1 MSFSHGRLP
10 QEDEWWNCNKSNFFY
25 ISLFHIH
32 RHQNKVCMMK
42 KELKLND
49 QIWIDYKANNEV
61 SSGKHSKGIIVW
73 VFKSVPLSIFH
84 YIIQGSLCS
93 QRDHEKV
100 MLKTQVSRI
109 TLLVPV
115 QWDWG
120 QGLWP
125 PNMHLHVTMS
135 HNTTGGGVE
144 VFKVVWRNAPLLASW
159 VTLLKN

>member
-1 MSFSHGRLP
+1 MKFL
-10 QEDEWWNCNKSNFFY
+10 QQ
-25 ISLFHIH
+25 SLFHRCYWMIM
-32 RHQNKVCMMK
+32 NYLDVKEWFV

-61 SSGKHSKGIIVW
+61 SSGEALKRIKLFEYSNLYLCL
-73 VFKSVPLSIFH
+73 FFH

-109 TLLVPV
+109 TLLVSV

-120 QGLWP
+120 RGLWP

-135 HNTTGGGVE
+135 HNATLVKRGLILNEHLPWTTCWL
-144 VFKVVWRNAPLLASW
+144 FPKV
-159 VTLLKN
+159 

>member
-1 MSFSHGRLP
+1 
-10 QEDEWWNCNKSNFFY
+10 
-25 ISLFHIH
+25 
-32 RHQNKVCMMK
+32 MK
-42 KELKLND
+42 CLL
-49 QIWIDYKANNEV
+49 
-61 SSGKHSKGIIVW
+61 GKHSKRIKL
-73 VFKSVPLSIFH
+73 FEYSNLYLCLFFH

-135 HNTTGGGVE
+135 HNTTGGGGE
-144 VFKVVWRNAPLLASW
+144 VFKVVRRNAPFLAS
-159 VTLLKN
+159 

>member
-1 MSFSHGRLP
+1 MVGFPKRMNGEIVTSQISSTTIYFMMFKIRLYN
-10 QEDEWWNCNKSNFFY
+10 EE
-25 ISLFHIH
+25 
-32 RHQNKVCMMK
+32 V

-61 SSGKHSKGIIVW
+61 SSGEALKEDKIVW

-109 TLLVPV
+109 TLLVSV

-120 QGLWP
+120 RGLWP
-125 PNMHLHVTMS
+125 PNMHSHVIMS
-135 HNTTGGGVE
+135 HNATGGGVE
-144 VFKVVWRNAPLLASW
+144 V
-159 VTLLKN
+159 